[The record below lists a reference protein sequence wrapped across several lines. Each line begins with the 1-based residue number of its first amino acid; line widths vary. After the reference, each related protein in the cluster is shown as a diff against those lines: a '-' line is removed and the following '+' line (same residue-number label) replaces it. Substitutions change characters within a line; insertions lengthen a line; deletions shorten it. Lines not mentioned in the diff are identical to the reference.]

1 MIAKP
6 CSCTLALLTAFVTVS
21 FFAHAADSTPKRL
34 PDGLFD
40 SDPAIRVTAIAE
52 VEATSLASAKGKLAS
67 MARDDSSAEVREA
80 ACRALGTL
88 HAQDNLDLLDHLGTY
103 DANAGVRAQAEKAAR
118 MIRGEPEPVENKPI
132 LEAAAEGEDTGNEME
147 SDNGYKKPKIME
159 EKTDPQ
165 TRHFALGFGTMG
177 GYGIAALDVRG
188 RIPTGA
194 PGLPWIGLEAGV
206 GWTPPTGFPIIS
218 GYTDDM
224 TDSDTRWKIISPGGA
239 VLLYLHRNHYIPLRA
254 GWNVG
259 QGPFFMLGYGFE
271 ILNEEGFFSW
281 GGELGILYHPVVEDW
296 IGKVAKKGTENPDV
310 WPVVPFVRLVLHFYL
325 V

>member
-1 MIAKP
+1 MILKP
-6 CSCTLALLTAFVTVS
+6 FLYALATLAAFVTVS
-21 FFAHAADSTPKRL
+21 FPAHAADPTSGRL

-40 SDPAIRVTAIAE
+40 SDPAIRVTAIAQ
-52 VEATSLASAKGKLAS
+52 VEAEKLASAKGKLAS
-67 MARDDSSAEVREA
+67 MARDDSSSEVREA

-88 HAQDNLDLLDHLGTY
+88 QTQDQLDLLDHLGKY
-103 DANAGVRAQAEKAAR
+103 DANAGVRAQAQKAAR
-118 MIRGEPEPVENKPI
+118 MIRGEPEPTQDKPI
-132 LEAAAEGEDTGNEME
+132 LGTALEGEDTGNEVE
-147 SDNGYKKPKIME
+147 SDDGFKKPTIMNDE
-159 EKTDPQ
+159 IELK
-165 TRHFALGFGTMG
+165 TRHIALGFGTMG

-194 PGLPWIGLEAGV
+194 PGLPWVGLEAGV

-239 VLLYLHRNHYIPLRA
+239 VLLYLHRNHYIPLRS

-271 ILNEEGFFSW
+271 LLNEEGFFSW

-296 IGKVAKKGTENPDV
+296 IDNVAKKGTENPNV

-325 V
+325 A

>member
-1 MIAKP
+1 MIVKP
-6 CSCTLALLTAFVTVS
+6 FSYALVLAMVVVNVS
-21 FFAHAADSTPKRL
+21 FLAHAQDSTPQRL

-40 SDPAIRVTAIAE
+40 SDPAIRVTAIAQVE
-52 VEATSLASAKGKLAS
+52 VEKIESAKGKLAS
-67 MARDDSSAEVREA
+67 MARADSSAEVREA

-88 HAQDNLDLLDHLGTY
+88 HAQDNLDLLDHLGKY
-103 DANAGVRAQAEKAAR
+103 DANAGVRSQAKMAAR
-118 MIRGEPEPVENKPI
+118 MIRGEPEPAENKPI
-132 LEAAAEGEDTGNEME
+132 LGTALEVEDTAKEEE
-147 SDNGYKKPKIME
+147 SDNEYKKPTIMDDE
-159 EKTDPQ
+159 IELQ

-194 PGLPWIGLEAGV
+194 PGLPWIGLEGGV

-281 GGELGILYHPVVEDW
+281 GGELGILYHPIVEDW
-296 IGKVAKKGTENPDV
+296 IGNVAKKGNENPDV